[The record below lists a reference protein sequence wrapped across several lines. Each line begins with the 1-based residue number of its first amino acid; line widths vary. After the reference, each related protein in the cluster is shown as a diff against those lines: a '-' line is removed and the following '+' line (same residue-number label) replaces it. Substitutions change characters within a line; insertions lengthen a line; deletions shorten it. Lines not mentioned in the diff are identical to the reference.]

1 MQSHVNIGSG
11 FEVSIKQL
19 TKIIAKIVNYNGQI
33 IFDNK
38 MPDGTLKKTLNSNL
52 LNKMG
57 FKANTNIEQ
66 GLIKTYKH
74 YINEI

>member
-1 MQSHVNIGSG
+1 
-11 FEVSIKQL
+11 
-19 TKIIAKIVNYNGQI
+19 
-33 IFDNK
+33 